1 MNMAQRFFV
10 LAVVSLGAAIVLP
23 GSGWAQDK
31 KHPLVQFTSGSPT
44 GGWFPVASAMAE
56 MTNQLYDGHPISV
69 VTGAG
74 GVGNPKRVVSGESDI
89 GVSYGPFLKLAT
101 QGNNELYKQPA
112 PQLRAIA
119 GMTANKLHIVMD
131 PTGDVADLG
140 AIKAAKPEMRIGTG
154 PVGSTE
160 LFTLGEVFKEYG
172 LSFDDFD
179 AWGGR
184 VDRLNTSGR
193 KDAWKNR
200 QADLVNFFINDPAAS
215 VIELMSGRSGSKL
228 LNIEERV
235 RDSLV
240 KNWGMIKF
248 SIPAN
253 SYPNQPED
261 VETVG
266 MPYVYFAT
274 TNLSDD
280 LVYDLTKTIAENQER
295 LAATHSSFKTW
306 KPENMPN
313 GLGIELHDGAKRY
326 YKERGWLK

>member
-1 MNMAQRFFV
+1 MKMAQRLFH
-10 LAVVSLGAAIVLP
+10 LGVVALGTAIVLP
-23 GSGWAQDK
+23 ASGWAQDK
-31 KHPLVQFTSGSPT
+31 KHALVQFTSGSPT

-56 MTNQLYDGHPISV
+56 LTNGLYDGHPISV

-131 PTGDVADLG
+131 PSGDVANLG
-140 AIKAAKPEMRIGTG
+140 AIKAAKPEMRVGTG

-160 LFTLGEVFKEYG
+160 LFTLSEVFKEYG
-172 LSFDDFD
+172 LSFDDFKS
-179 AWGGR
+179 WGGR

-240 KNWGMIKF
+240 SNWGMIKF

-253 SYPNQPED
+253 SYPNQPAD

-274 TNLSDD
+274 TNLSDE

-306 KPENMPN
+306 KPENMPK

-326 YKERGWLK
+326 YKERGWL

>member
-1 MNMAQRFFV
+1 MKMAQRLFLLFV
-10 LAVVSLGAAIVLP
+10 VAVGTVIILP

-56 MTNQLYDGHPISV
+56 MTNKLYDGHPISV
-69 VTGAG
+69 VSGAG

-131 PTGDVADLG
+131 PTGDVANLG
-140 AIKAAKPEMRIGTG
+140 AIKGAKPKMRVGTG

-172 LSFDDFD
+172 LSFEDFD
-179 AWGGR
+179 SWGGR
-184 VDRLNTSGR
+184 VDRLNTAGR
-193 KDAWKNR
+193 KDAWQNR

-228 LNIEERV
+228 LSIEERV

-248 SIPAN
+248 NIPAN
-253 SYPNQPED
+253 SYPNQPAA
-261 VETVG
+261 VATVG

-274 TNLSDD
+274 TKLSDD
-280 LVYDLTKTIAENQER
+280 MVYDLTKTIAENQER

-306 KPENMPN
+306 KPENMPH
-313 GLGIELHDGAKRY
+313 GLGIQLHDGAKRY